1 MTYFKYLPTLNYTF
15 PDGTTKSLVNIYK
28 RGFVKQNSD
37 IYDKILVKGGQT
49 PERLANNLYEN
60 PHLFWQILYANK
72 VISRNDWALTDI
84 EIDELFENY
93 YKGFSF
99 HIFATPELT
108 LRRGDIITVASEGI
122 PIDPDNWAI
131 VDTYDSNIRKISSL
145 YFTENFFSSLE
156 GTEIF
161 IWRLVNENVDGDF
174 SDRTFQ
180 IFSSSNE
187 DLTFVAKKIT
197 RIQSSISQF
206 KNTSTKQ
213 IISPFRETSGTTLL
227 DELTIDF
234 DSSSTSLIA
243 KYIKGFDLP
252 SELSIF
258 SVRDFL
264 TKIETDKRGIF
275 VPKKTITGNIT
286 DAFRI
291 IMSSTNALSSYGSVT
306 STT

>member
-227 DELTIDF
+227 DELSIDF
-234 DSSSTSLIA
+234 NSSSTSLIA

>member
-1 MTYFKYLPTLNYTF
+1 M
-15 PDGTTKSLVNIYK
+15 
-28 RGFVKQNSD
+28 
-37 IYDKILVKGGQT
+37 
-49 PERLANNLYEN
+49 
-60 PHLFWQILYANK
+60 
-72 VISRNDWALTDI
+72 
-84 EIDELFENY
+84 
-93 YKGFSF
+93 
-99 HIFATPELT
+99 
-108 LRRGDIITVASEGI
+108 
-122 PIDPDNWAI
+122 
-131 VDTYDSNIRKISSL
+131 
-145 YFTENFFSSLE
+145 
-156 GTEIF
+156 
-161 IWRLVNENVDGDF
+161 
-174 SDRTFQ
+174 
-180 IFSSSNE
+180 
-187 DLTFVAKKIT
+187 
-197 RIQSSISQF
+197 
-206 KNTSTKQ
+206 
-213 IISPFRETSGTTLL
+213 